1 MSAKPAYLYDT
12 TLRDGTQGEGF
23 QLSVLDKL
31 RIAERLDAFGID
43 FIEGGWPG
51 SNPKDVEFF
60 REAKSLKLKHAKLAA
75 FGSTRR
81 ANTPVGDDPQ
91 VALLLEAETPVV
103 TIFGKS
109 WELHVTEVLRTTV
122 EENRAMIR
130 DTVAH
135 LVKHGREV
143 MYDAEHFFD
152 GYKDSPEHALSTL
165 EAAAEGGAA
174 CLVLCDTNGGTLPDE
189 IVQICAAVRERL
201 PNVPFGIHTHNDCEL
216 AVANA
221 VAAVKAGATQVQG
234 TINGYGERT
243 GNCNLTSVIPI
254 LQLKLGMPVVSR
266 LEKLRD
272 LSYFVDDVSNNP
284 HFARA
289 AFVGRTAFAH
299 KGGMHVNAVQ
309 KLARSYEHIE
319 PASVGN
325 EQNILVSELS
335 GQSNILIKAGEL
347 GLPLEKG
354 SAEASAV
361 LKRVKELE
369 NEGYSF
375 EAAGG
380 SLELLIRREL
390 GNHARPFDL
399 TEYHTS
405 FRQYRDGH
413 PPVCE
418 ATVKLMVDGTPE
430 LTVAEGRGVVNALD
444 LALRKA
450 LLPFFPE
457 ISEVS
462 LVDYKVRI
470 IDSHDA
476 TAAKTRVLIVSTDGE
491 NNWGTV
497 GVSENII
504 EASWLAL
511 VDGIDL
517 FLQRRRVAGS

>member
-1 MSAKPAYLYDT
+1 MSSKPVFLYDT

-23 QLSVLDKL
+23 QLSGLDKL
-31 RIAERLDAFGID
+31 RIAKRLDEFGVD
-43 FIEGGWPG
+43 YIEGGWPG
-51 SNPKDVEFF
+51 SNPKDIEFF
-60 REAKSLKLKHAKLAA
+60 REAKNLKLKHAKLAA

-81 ANTPVGDDPQ
+81 ADTPVEKDPQ
-91 VALLLEAETPVV
+91 VRLLLEAETPVV

-109 WELHVTEVLRTTV
+109 WELQVTEILRTTV
-122 EENRAMIR
+122 QENQAMIR
-130 DTVAH
+130 ETVAH

-143 MYDAEHFFD
+143 IYDAEHFFD
-152 GYKDSPEHALSTL
+152 GYKDSASHALATL
-165 EAAAEGGAA
+165 QAAAEGGAA
-174 CLVLCDTNGGTLPDE
+174 CLVLCDTNGGTLPSE
-189 IVQICAAVRERL
+189 ITEICAAVKKHL
-201 PNVPFGIHTHNDCEL
+201 PGTPVGIHTHNDCEL

-221 VAAVKAGATQVQG
+221 IAAVRAGASQIQG

-254 LQLKLGMPVVSR
+254 LQLKMDISVVPN
-266 LEKLRD
+266 LEKLRE

-309 KLARSYEHIE
+309 KLARSYEHIV

-335 GQSNILIKAGEL
+335 GQSNILVKAAEL
-347 GLPLEKG
+347 GIPLAKG
-354 SAEASAV
+354 SPEASAI
-361 LKRVKELE
+361 LRRVKELE
-369 NEGYSF
+369 NEGYSY

-380 SLELLIRREL
+380 SLEILIHREL
-390 GNHARPFDL
+390 GTYVKTFVL

-418 ATVKLMVDGTPE
+418 ATVKLAVDGTAE
-430 LTVAEGRGVVNALD
+430 LTVAEGAGVVNALD

-450 LLPFFPE
+450 LLPFYPE
-457 ISEVS
+457 IAGVS

-470 IDSHDA
+470 LDGHDA

-491 NNWGTV
+491 SSWGTV
-497 GVSENII
+497 GVSDNII

-517 FLQRRRVAGS
+517 FLQRRKN